1 MLLHQWF
8 QVAHVKQWYA
18 RGETYS
24 LNIIREQYLPR
35 IIKPDDIPNFII
47 HLDGKPVGYIQLYQV
62 SKSLPE
68 GVDNYSHTLFKH
80 TSNSNLE
87 VEKARLRN
95 PSHWRA
101 SLSRLKR
108 RIGRGHTTKK
118 APHPVRFEKLSFV
131 RPR

>member
-68 GVDNYSHTLFKH
+68 GVDNYSHTLFKQFKPEDLAGIDLFIADENILGKGICSKILTAFVDAH
-80 TSNSNLE
+80 I
-87 VEKARLRN
+87 R
-95 PSHWRA
+95 
-101 SLSRLKR
+101 
-108 RIGRGHTTKK
+108 GRYV
-118 APHPVRFEKLSFV
+118 AMIVDPIS
-131 RPR
+131 